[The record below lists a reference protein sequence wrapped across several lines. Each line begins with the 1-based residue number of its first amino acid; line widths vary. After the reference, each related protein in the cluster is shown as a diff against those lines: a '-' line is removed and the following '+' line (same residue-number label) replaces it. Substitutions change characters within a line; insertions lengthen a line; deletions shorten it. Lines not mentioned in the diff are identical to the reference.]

1 MQIDRTEIEA
11 WGKRQEPKG
20 DFPLLIAKLIFETTP
35 RSTFFEIPTGSA
47 VFLEG
52 WDGYVKCESAT
63 TFVPED
69 VSVWEYKTNGAKPQA
84 DSDYDKRTQDSQGL
98 DKSQVTFIF
107 VTTKTWK
114 GKKKWIEEKQKENI
128 WKDVRVYDAI
138 NLSNWLNTTE
148 IAFRWFNGQLNRHYT
163 CLTIEDFWEVW
174 STGPKINGKH
184 ILLRPNVVTTGR
196 ELDSQHLLDF
206 LNGAPDNYLAIRG
219 STKDEAIAFIIATA
233 ILASEQFYLKFLS
246 KGVVIED
253 IHDFRLMKKS
263 NLNLNLIAKLEDRS
277 ELHSAVSRG
286 HHVLLPLGPD
296 DPFNSQNIISL
307 PLIDRDGIIQAL
319 VDSGISEEESRKY
332 SKESGRDITIL
343 KRLLGFE
350 LSKSKWVFSD
360 EINHLIPVLLIGRW
374 DENKEGDRKIIAQLS
389 GESYET
395 YSEKLNK
402 WLEVES
408 PPLIKIGSSWRL
420 TSPLDAWTNLSN
432 CISSNDF
439 EKLKTCFLEVMREVN
454 PVLELEPEN
463 RMFASMRGKES
474 LYSVWCREGLTQSMI
489 LVGLHGDKLK
499 FQQSFHAQDWVDG
512 IIKELLYEAPG
523 DLWASRNH
531 EMPLIAEASPKSF
544 FESAYHSLSLD
555 DKPIMD
561 MFIEEDG
568 FISPSSHHTGL
579 LWALEGLAWTEEYA
593 YDASML
599 LAKLATLDPG
609 GNLSNRPLNSL
620 REIYKPWHYQ
630 TLASFED
637 RMQIV
642 EQIIKKEY
650 KTGWELLGSMIPDGV
665 GGTAFPTH
673 KLRWRLFERSF
684 NNQYLWSEIF
694 ATHSRVLE
702 LMITDF
708 DFSEKE
714 LIDLLDKSESKQIQ
728 PYDREKVL
736 SFIEG
741 NLNKIK
747 ITDNSAWHKLR
758 GTLSHHRSYPDA
770 QWALPEEQLK
780 RYDVIYKKLEPSDP
794 VERLIWMFNDHWPG
808 FPEGLD
814 RKELSHR
821 DQEKL
826 MLERRVEG
834 LKSIYQEFGFE
845 KVKELVKIVKE
856 TWIYG
861 DVLAYVVDKENEVLS
876 LCEYLK
882 EDEAPVQNFIQ
893 RFIFRKSIINNNDW
907 VFDLYGKLKSVGY
920 LDDQLSRMFFQ
931 MNQSKELWNFIASLS
946 DKVNNAYWKGV
957 YPHFW
962 GLSDDGFIFGIEKLM
977 RVNRFLSALDMA
989 YHEPKKLPSE
999 KLVEILEKAGTEKS
1013 EENTRFDSYHVTRI
1027 IEELETRQDIDKPTL
1042 LRLEWLY
1049 LPFLASYGSGHKPKV
1064 LHEELANSPEFFMEV
1079 IKWVYKSDKEGEETE
1094 DITDEAKRNR
1104 GQNAY
1109 QLLNS
1114 WKRIPGVSEEGTI
1127 DDGFLWDWIDKVRT
1141 YAEESGRLTVADLQ
1155 IGKILA
1161 EYPEKEE
1168 PWPPKEICKVIETIN
1183 TDSIKSGFSSATFNK
1198 RGSSS
1203 RGAFDGGDIER
1214 GHAGYFHRQAAAI
1227 KYEFPETA
1235 KILTDLAKGYEADA
1249 KRMDESAERDKLDH

>member
-1 MQIDRTEIEA
+1 MIPIDKSEIEA
-11 WGKRQEPKG
+11 WGRQFDAKG
-20 DFPLLIAKLIFETTP
+20 NFPKLIEKLIRETTP
-35 RSTFFEIPTGSA
+35 KSTSLQMPSGSA
-47 VFLEG
+47 VYMGG
-52 WDGYVKCESAT
+52 WDGVVKCEEKT
-63 TFVPED
+63 DKVPLGK
-69 VSVWEYKTNGAKPQA
+69 SLWEIGTNGDETKANG
-84 DSDYDKRTQDSQGL
+84 DYKKRTENSLGFE
-98 DKSQVTFIF
+98 KSEATYVFI
-107 VTTKTWK
+107 TTNVWDNKDNWAESK
-114 GKKKWIEEKQKENI
+114 EKEGI
-128 WKDVRVYDAI
+128 WKNVIAYDSRDIAA
-138 NLSNWLNTTE
+138 WLENSPVSC
-148 IAFRWFNGQLNRHYT
+148 RWFSVLTKNHPFDGIYNAEEYWKMISMGPKGQLP
-163 CLTIEDFWEVW
+163 
-174 STGPKINGKH
+174 PKI
-184 ILLRPNVVTTGR
+184 VTAGR
-196 ELDSQHLLDF
+196 ELQSRALLEF
-206 LNGAPDNYLAIRG
+206 LTGVPAVKAVKG
-219 STKDEAIAFIIATA
+219 STKEEAIAFIIATA
-233 ILASEQFYLKFLS
+233 MLFDNHPKELFFSRSVVVHDEHKFHGLRIN
-246 KGVVIED
+246 KNAI
-253 IHDFRLMKKS
+253 
-263 NLNLNLIAKLEDRS
+263 NLIANLDVTGQ
-277 ELHSAVSRG
+277 LYVAAHDNG
-286 HHVLLPLGPD
+286 HHVLVPLGPD
-296 DPFNSQNIISL
+296 DNFGSQDIIEL
-307 PLIDRDGIIQAL
+307 PRIDRDGQVEAL
-319 VDSGISEEESRKY
+319 QEMGLSREEANKY
-332 SKESGRDITIL
+332 SKEAGRDYTIL
-343 KRLLGFE
+343 KGLLGFATDE
-350 LSKSKWVFSD
+350 SKWKYQDKVI
-360 EINHLIPVLLIGRW
+360 EIIPALLIGRW
-374 DENKEGDRKIIAQLS
+374 DENKEGDRKIIGQLA
-389 GESYET
+389 GESFAT
-395 YSEKLNK
+395 YSEKLYK

-408 PPLIKIGSSWRL
+408 SPLIKIGSSWRL

-432 CISSNDF
+432 YISSSDF
-439 EKLKTCFLEVMREVN
+439 ESLKICFLEVMREVN

-474 LYSVWCREGLTQSMI
+474 IYSVWCREGLTQSMI

-512 IIKELLYEAPG
+512 IIKELLYQAPG

-579 LWALEGLAWTEEYA
+579 LWALEGLAWTEEYV
-593 YDASML
+593 YDSSML

-650 KTGWELLGSMIPDGV
+650 KTGWELLGSMIPDGI

-702 LMITDF
+702 LMITYF

-741 NLNKIK
+741 NLDKIK

-780 RYDVIYKKLEPSDP
+780 RYEVIYNKLEPSDS

-821 DQEKL
+821 NQEKL

-861 DVLAYVVDKENEVLS
+861 DVLAYVVDKEEEVLS

-893 RFIFRKSIINNNDW
+893 RFIFRKSINNGIDW
-907 VFDLYGKLKSVGY
+907 VFDLYGKIKSVGY
-920 LDDQLSRMFFQ
+920 SDDQLSRMFFQ
-931 MNQSKELWNFIASLS
+931 VNQSKELWSFIASAG
-946 DKVNNAYWKGV
+946 DEVNNAYWKGV

-962 GLSDDGFIFGIEKLM
+962 GLPDEDFIFGIEKLM
-977 RVNRFLSALDMA
+977 EVNRFLSALDMV
-989 YHEPKKLPSE
+989 YHEPQKLPTE
-999 KLVEILEKAGTEKS
+999 KLVDVLVKAGTKKS
-1013 EENTRFDSYHVTRI
+1013 DEDRRLDSYHATRV
-1027 IEELETRQDIDKPTL
+1027 IEELEKREDIEKSTL
-1042 LRLEWLY
+1042 LHLEWLY
-1049 LPFLASYGSGHKPKV
+1049 LPFLASYGSGHRPKV

-1079 IKWVYKSDKEGEETE
+1079 LNWVYKSDKEEADTE
-1094 DITDEAKRNR
+1094 DISDEAKRNR

-1109 QLLNS
+1109 QLLSS
-1114 WKRIPGVSEEGTI
+1114 WKRIPGVSEEGII
-1127 DDGFLWDWIDKVRT
+1127 DESTLWDWINKVRAS
-1141 YAEESGRLTVADLQ
+1141 AEESGRLTVADLQ
-1155 IGKILA
+1155 IGKVLA
-1161 EYPEKEE
+1161 EYREKEE
-1168 PWPPKEICKVIETIN
+1168 PWPPKEICNVIETIN

-1203 RGAFDGGDIER
+1203 RGAFDGGNIER
-1214 GHAGYFHRQAAAI
+1214 DHAEYFHRQAAAI

-1235 KILTDLAKGYEADA
+1235 KILTGLAKGYEADA

>member
-11 WGKRQEPKG
+11 WGKRQEAKG

-63 TFVPED
+63 TFVPEG
-69 VSVWEYKTNGAKPQA
+69 VSVWEYKTNGAKTQA
-84 DSDYDKRTQDSQGL
+84 DSDYDKRTQNSAGL

-107 VTTKTWK
+107 VTTKTWRD
-114 GKKKWIEEKQKENI
+114 KKKWVEEKQKENI
-128 WKDVRVYDAI
+128 WKEVRVYDAI

-148 IAFRWFNGQLNRHYT
+148 IAFRWFNGQLNRNYS

-174 STGPKINGKH
+174 STGPKVNGKH

-196 ELDSQHLLDF
+196 ELDSQRLLDF
-206 LNGAPDNYLAIRG
+206 LNGAPDGYLAVRG

-233 ILASEQFYLKFLS
+233 ILASEQFYIKFLS

-253 IHDFRLMKKS
+253 LNDFRLMKKS

-319 VDSGISEEESRKY
+319 IDSGISEEESRKY

-350 LSKSKWVFSD
+350 LSMSKWVVSD
-360 EINHLIPVLLIGRW
+360 DINQLVPALLIGRW
-374 DENKEGDRKIIAQLS
+374 DEIKEGDRKVLEQLS
-389 GESYET
+389 GESYDT
-395 YSEKLNK
+395 YSEKLYK

-432 CISSNDF
+432 HISSTNF
-439 EKLKTCFLEVMREVN
+439 ENLKACFLEVMKEVN
-454 PVLELEPEN
+454 PAFELEPEH
-463 RMFASMRGKES
+463 RMMASVRGKES
-474 LYSVWCREGLTQSMI
+474 LYSAWCREGLTQSMI

-499 FQQSFHAQDWVDG
+499 FQQNFQAQDWVDA

-579 LWALEGLAWTEEYA
+579 LWALEGLAWTEEYVL
-593 YDASML
+593 DASML

-609 GNLSNRPLNSL
+609 GKLSNRPLNSL

-637 RMQIV
+637 RMQIA

-650 KTGWELLGSMIPDGV
+650 ETGWELLCSMIPDGL
-665 GGTAFPTH
+665 GQTAFPTH
-673 KLRWRLFERSF
+673 KMRWRLFERSF
-684 NNQYLWSEIF
+684 QPRSTWPEVY

-702 LMITDF
+702 LMITYF
-708 DFSEKE
+708 DFSEKK

-741 NLNKIK
+741 NLDKIK

-780 RYDVIYKKLEPSDP
+780 RYEVIYNKLEPSDP
-794 VERLIWMFNDHWPG
+794 VTRLIWMFNEHWPG

-861 DVLAYVVDKENEVLS
+861 DVLAYVVEKEEEVLS

-893 RFIFRKSIINNNDW
+893 RFIFRKSINNGIDW
-907 VFDLYGKLKSVGY
+907 VFDLYGKIKSVGY
-920 LDDQLSRMFFQ
+920 SDDQVSRMFFQ
-931 MNQSKELWNFIASLS
+931 VNQSKELWSFIASAG
-946 DKVNNAYWKGV
+946 DEVNNAYWKGV

-962 GLSDDGFIFGIEKLM
+962 GLPDEDFIFGIEKLM
-977 RVNRFLSALDMA
+977 EVNRFLSALDMV
-989 YHEPKKLPSE
+989 YHEPQKLPTE
-999 KLVEILEKAGTEKS
+999 KLVDVLVKAGTKKS
-1013 EENTRFDSYHVTRI
+1013 DEDRRFDSYHATRV
-1027 IEELETRQDIDKPTL
+1027 IEELEKREDIEKSTL
-1042 LRLEWLY
+1042 LHLEWLY

-1064 LHEELANSPEFFMEV
+1064 LHEELANNPEFFMEV
-1079 IKWVYKSDKEGEETE
+1079 LKWVYKSDKEEEDTE
-1094 DITDEAKRNR
+1094 EISDEAKRNR
-1104 GQNAY
+1104 GHNAY
-1109 QLLNS
+1109 QLLSS

-1127 DDGFLWDWIDKVRT
+1127 DKAVLWEWINKVRAS
-1141 YAEESGRLTVADLQ
+1141 AEESGRLTVADLQ
-1155 IGKILA
+1155 IGNVLA

-1168 PWPPKEICKVIETIN
+1168 PWPPKEICNVIETIN
-1183 TDSIKSGFSSATFNK
+1183 TDSLKSGFSSATFNK
-1198 RGSSS
+1198 RGSST
-1203 RGAFDGGDIER
+1203 RGPFDGGNIER
-1214 GHAGYFHRQAAAI
+1214 GHAEYFQRQAAAI

-1235 KILTDLAKGYEADA
+1235 KILTNLAKGYEADA
-1249 KRMDESAERDKLDH
+1249 KRMDESAERDKLDY

>member
-47 VFLEG
+47 VFLDD

-63 TFVPED
+63 TFVPEGI
-69 VSVWEYKTNGAKPQA
+69 SVWEYKTNGAKPQA
-84 DSDYDKRTQDSQGL
+84 DSDYDKRIKNSKGL

-114 GKKKWIEEKQKENI
+114 GKKKWVEEKQKEKI

-138 NLSNWLNTTE
+138 NLSNWINTTE
-148 IAFRWFNGQLNRHYT
+148 ISFKWFSAQLGRSHNF
-163 CLTIEDFWEVW
+163 LTVEDFWENW
-174 STGPKINGKH
+174 SFGPINSNGQIELTPKV
-184 ILLRPNVVTTGR
+184 ITAGR
-196 ELDSQHLLDF
+196 EAECQKIIEF
-206 LNGAPDNYLAIRG
+206 LKSDPNLMRVRG
-219 STKDEAIAFIIATA
+219 STKDEAIAFIIAA
-233 ILASEQFYLKFLS
+233 VKLHSSQFNEQFNAKSL
-246 KGVVIED
+246 VVEQLQ
-253 IHDFRLMKKS
+253 DFRLVKKS
-263 NLNLNLIAKLEDRS
+263 DFNLNLIAKFEDTS
-277 ELHSAVSRG
+277 ELHSAVGRK

-296 DPFNSQNIISL
+296 DPSNSQDIIKL
-307 PLIDRDGIIQAL
+307 PFVDGNDQVQAL
-319 VDSGISEEESRKY
+319 IESGLSEEEAKKH
-332 SKESGRDITIL
+332 SKDAGRDITIL
-343 KRLLGFE
+343 KRLIGFE
-350 LSKSKWVFSD
+350 LTGTEWIHTEEVK
-360 EINHLIPVLLIGRW
+360 ELIPALLIGRW
-374 DENKEGDRKIIAQLS
+374 EESKEGDQKVLEQLS

-395 YSEKLNK
+395 YSEKLFK

-432 CISSNDF
+432 YISSNNF
-439 EKLKTCFLEVMREVN
+439 ENLKICFLEVMREVN

-499 FQQSFHAQDWVDG
+499 FQKSFHAQDWVDG
-512 IIKELLYEAPG
+512 IIKELLHKAPG
-523 DLWASRNH
+523 PLWTSRNH

-568 FISPSSHHTGL
+568 FISPTSHHTGL

-593 YDASML
+593 HDASML

-609 GNLSNRPLNSL
+609 GKLSNRPFNSL

-637 RMQIV
+637 RMQII

-650 KTGWELLGSMIPDGV
+650 ETGWELLGSMIPDGI

-684 NNQYLWSEIF
+684 NNQYLRSEIF
-694 ATHSRVLE
+694 ATHSLVLE
-702 LMITDF
+702 LMITYF

-728 PYDREKVL
+728 LYDREKVL

-741 NLNKIK
+741 NLNNIK

-770 QWALPEEQLK
+770 QWALPKEQLK

-794 VERLIWMFNDHWPG
+794 LERLIWMFNDHWPG

-826 MLERRVEG
+826 MLERRGEG

-861 DVLAYVVDKENEVLS
+861 DVLAYVVDKEEEILS

-893 RFIFRKSIINNNDW
+893 RFIFRKSIINNINW
-907 VFDLYGKLKSVGY
+907 VFDLFGKLKSVGY
-920 LDDQLSRMFFQ
+920 LDDQISRMFFQ
-931 MNQSKELWNFIASLS
+931 VNQSKELWNFIASVG
-946 DKVNNAYWKGV
+946 DEVNNTYWKEI

-962 GLSDDGFIFGIEKLM
+962 SLADDDFIFGIEKLM
-977 RVNRFLSALDMA
+977 KVNRFLSALDIA

-1013 EENTRFDSYHVTRI
+1013 EENMRFDSYHVTRI
-1027 IEELETRQDIDKPTL
+1027 IEELDTRQDIDKPTQ

-1079 IKWVYKSDKEGEETE
+1079 LKWVYKSEKEEDETE
-1094 DITDEAKRNR
+1094 DIVDEAKRNR

-1114 WKRIPGVSEEGTI
+1114 WKRIPGMSEEGAI
-1127 DDGFLWDWIDKVRT
+1127 DHDFLWDWINKVRT
-1141 YAEESGRLTVADLQ
+1141 YAQESGRLTVADLQ

-1183 TDSIKSGFSSATFNK
+1183 TDSLKSGFSSATFNK
-1198 RGSSS
+1198 RGSST
-1203 RGAFDGGDIER
+1203 RGPFDGGNIER
-1214 GHAGYFHRQAAAI
+1214 GHAEYFQRQAAAK

-1235 KILTDLAKGYEADA
+1235 KILTNLSKGYEADA
-1249 KRMDESAERDKLDH
+1249 KRMDESAERDKLDY

>member
-35 RSTFFEIPTGSA
+35 RSTFFEIPSGSA

-63 TFVPED
+63 TFVPD
-69 VSVWEYKTNGAKPQA
+69 GVSVWEFKTNGAKTQA
-84 DSDYDKRTQDSQGL
+84 DSDYDKRTQNSEGL

-107 VTTKTWK
+107 VTTKTWT
-114 GKKKWIEEKQKENI
+114 GKKKWIEEKQKEKI

-138 NLSNWLNTTE
+138 NLSNWLNTSE
-148 IAFRWFNGQLNRHYT
+148 IASRWFNSQLNRHYT

-174 STGPKINGKH
+174 STGPKVNGKH

-196 ELDSQHLLDF
+196 EIDSQRLLDF

-286 HHVLLPLGPD
+286 HHVMLPLGPD

-319 VDSGISEEESRKY
+319 VGSGISEEESRKY

-350 LSKSKWVFSD
+350 LSMSKWVVSD
-360 EINHLIPVLLIGRW
+360 EINQLVPALLIGRW
-374 DENKEGDRKIIAQLS
+374 DENKEGDKKIVAKLA
-389 GESYET
+389 GENYES
-395 YSEKLNK
+395 YSEKLYK

-432 CISSNDF
+432 YISSKDF
-439 EKLKTCFLEVMREVN
+439 ENLKTCFLEVMREIN
-454 PVLELEPEN
+454 PAFELEPEH
-463 RMFASMRGKES
+463 RMMASIRGKES
-474 LYSVWCREGLTQSMI
+474 LYSVWCREGLTQSII

-512 IIKELLYEAPG
+512 IIKELLHEASG

-531 EMPLIAEASPKSF
+531 ELPLIAEASPKSF
-544 FESAYHSLSLD
+544 FESAYQSLSLD

-568 FISPSSHHTGL
+568 LISPSSHHTGL
-579 LWALEGLAWTEEYA
+579 LWALEGLAWTEEYVF
-593 YDASML
+593 DASLL
-599 LAKLATLDPG
+599 LAKLASLDPG
-609 GNLSNRPLNSL
+609 GKLSNRPLNSL

-630 TLASFED
+630 TLAPFED

-650 KTGWELLGSMIPDGV
+650 EIGWELLCSMIPDGL
-665 GGTAFPTH
+665 GQTAFPTH
-673 KLRWRLFERSF
+673 KMRWRLFERSF
-684 NNQYLWSEIF
+684 QPKSTWPEVY
-694 ATHSRVLE
+694 ATHSQVLE
-702 LMITDF
+702 LMITYF
-708 DFSEKE
+708 DFLEKK

-728 PYDREKVL
+728 PHDREKVL

-741 NLNKIK
+741 NLHRIK
-747 ITDNSAWHKLR
+747 ITDNSVWHKLR
-758 GTLSHHRSYPDA
+758 ETLSHHRSYPDA

-780 RYDVIYKKLEPSDP
+780 RYEEIYKKLEPSDP
-794 VERLIWMFNDHWPG
+794 IERLIWMFNDHWPG

-826 MLERRVEG
+826 MLDRRVDA
-834 LKSIYQEFGFE
+834 LKAIYGEFGFE
-845 KVKELVKIVKE
+845 KVKELVKFVKE
-856 TWIYG
+856 TWIFG
-861 DVLAYVVDKENEVLS
+861 DVLAYVVDKEEEVLS

-882 EDEAPVQNFIQ
+882 VDELLVQNFIQ
-893 RFIFRKSIINNNDW
+893 RFIFRKSINNGIDW
-907 VFDLYGKLKSVGY
+907 VFELFSKLKPLEFS
-920 LDDQLSRMFFQ
+920 DDQLSRMFFQ
-931 MNQSKELWNFIASLS
+931 VNQSKELWNFIASAGDEL
-946 DKVNNAYWKGV
+946 NNAYWKGV

-962 GLSDDGFIFGIEKLM
+962 GLSDEDFIFGIEKLM
-977 RVNRFLSALDMA
+977 GVNRFLSALDMA
-989 YHEPKKLPSE
+989 YHEPQKLPTE
-999 KLVEILEKAGTEKS
+999 KLVDVLLKAGTKKS
-1013 EENTRFDSYHVTRI
+1013 DEDRRFDSYHATRI
-1027 IEELETRQDIDKPTL
+1027 IEELEKREDIEKSTL
-1042 LRLEWLY
+1042 LHLEWLY
-1049 LPFLASYGSGHKPKV
+1049 IPFLASYGSGHKPKV
-1064 LHEELANSPEFFMEV
+1064 LHEELANNPEFFMEV
-1079 IKWVYKSDKEGEETE
+1079 LKWVYKSDKEEVETE
-1094 DITDEAKRNR
+1094 DISDEVKRNR

-1109 QLLNS
+1109 QLLSS
-1114 WKRIPGVSEEGTI
+1114 WKWIPGVSEEYI
-1127 DDGFLWDWIDKVRT
+1127 DKVTLWDWIYKVRAS
-1141 YAEESGRLTVADLQ
+1141 AEESGRLTVADLQ
-1155 IGKILA
+1155 IGKVLA

-1168 PWPPKEICKVIETIN
+1168 PWPPIEICQVIETIN
-1183 TDSIKSGFSSATFNK
+1183 TDSLKSGFSSATFNK
-1198 RGSSS
+1198 RGSST
-1203 RGAFDGGDIER
+1203 RGPFDGGNIER
-1214 GHAGYFHRQAAAI
+1214 GHAEYFQRQVAAI

-1235 KILTDLAKGYEADA
+1235 KVLIGLAKGYEADA
-1249 KRMDESAERDKLDH
+1249 KRMDESAERDNLDY